1 MEQKALADLTDQELL
16 AEAKKMKW
24 ASIQYAFIIGFL
36 IGIVVFSVAKNS
48 VGWFTLIPLYFAYRL
63 VKNPD
68 YKWAELKQVMRARN
82 LK

>member
-1 MEQKALADLTDQELL
+1 MEQKDLRELTDQELM
-16 AEAKKMKW
+16 AEAKKMRS
-24 ASIQYAFIIGFL
+24 ATIQYAFIIGFL

-68 YKWAELKQVMRARN
+68 YKKAELEVV
-82 LK
+82 LKERKLK